1 MEYTYTVIYEPADEG
16 GYLAHVP
23 ALNGA
28 TTHGTTKAEA
38 RAMAKDMIQGY
49 IESLLKGGQAPPEER
64 KGAYEGERVTVK
76 IRVSVTA

>member
-1 MEYTYTVIYEPADEG
+1 MEYTYTVIYEPAEDD
-16 GYLAHVP
+16 GYLVHVP

-49 IESLLKGGQAPPEER
+49 IESLLKGGQLPPEES
-64 KGAYEGERVTVK
+64 KGAYRGERVTVK
-76 IRVSVTA
+76 IRVSVTV